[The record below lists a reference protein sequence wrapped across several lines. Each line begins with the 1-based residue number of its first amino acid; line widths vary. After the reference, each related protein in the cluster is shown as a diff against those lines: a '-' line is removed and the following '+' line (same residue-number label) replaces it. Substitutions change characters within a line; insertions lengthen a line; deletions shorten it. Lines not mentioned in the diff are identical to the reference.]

1 MSTERALIHPIVL
14 VGGKSVRFGR
24 DKLREPLSGPHEW
37 LVDCS
42 VRALREV
49 FGARVTLVGDCHP
62 DVAARGDDHVAD
74 RYPAVGPGGG
84 ILTALEYTGGDV
96 FVLAGDL
103 PYVTASG
110 VRAVL
115 AAASAHETDATDAT
129 APLVVLAES
138 NGVHPCFGLY
148 RYAVR
153 GALADRLQ
161 IGRGSLYDLV
171 PSTRR
176 LLVPVTAVETTNLNT
191 PD

>member
-1 MSTERALIHPIVL
+1 MSTERAPIHPIVL

-74 RYPAVGPGGG
+74 CYPAVGPGGG

-115 AAASAHETDATDAT
+115 AAASAHETDAT
-129 APLVVLAES
+129 APLGVLAES
-138 NGVHPCFGLY
+138 NGVHTCFGLS